1 MNEEKT
7 PTDTSSQ
14 DNENTE
20 RHRPTTIKE
29 FREVIDRCMNSVKY
43 IRSTREVS
51 LTFTSLQRAFMWIG
65 ESQKF
70 TGSQSPYIHSQDP
83 ASTVI
88 EPTADH
94 VAENDFRERWNPLGT
109 HTARVKDF
117 RLILSFLITDFRRF
131 IENSES
137 AGHEYNDCIKQSFL
151 AMKEAKGWLG
161 WELGRIK
168 KEIESASHPQAA
180 TAPTMS
186 LPL

>member
-1 MNEEKT
+1 MEDQQLLGKDQQVNE
-7 PTDTSSQ
+7 
-14 DNENTE
+14 NENTVE
-20 RHRPTTIKE
+20 RQKPTTIKE

-51 LTFTSLQRAFMWIG
+51 LTYTHLQRAFMWIG

-70 TGSQSPYIHSQDP
+70 TGSQSPYIHSQNP
-83 ASTVI
+83 ASAVI

-94 VAENDFRERWNPLGT
+94 VAENDYSERWSSLET

-117 RLILSFLITDFRRF
+117 RLILSFLISDFRKF
-131 IENSES
+131 IASTES
-137 AGHEYNDCIKQSFL
+137 AGKEYDDCINESFK

-168 KEIESASHPQAA
+168 KEQEGC
-180 TAPTMS
+180 TDNRPTTP

>member
-1 MNEEKT
+1 MEDQQLPGKDQQVDKAEKT
-7 PTDTSSQ
+7 
-14 DNENTE
+14 EE
-20 RHRPTTIKE
+20 RHKPTTIKE
-29 FREVIDRCMNSVKY
+29 FREIIDRCMNSVKY

-70 TGSQSPYIHSQDP
+70 TGGTSPYIHSQDS

-94 VAENDFRERWNPLGT
+94 AADNDFRERWRALET

-117 RLILSFLITDFRRF
+117 RSILSFLISDFRKF
-131 IENSES
+131 IANSES
-137 AGHEYNDCIKQSFL
+137 AGKEYDDCINQSFL
-151 AMKEAKGWLG
+151 AMKESKMWLG

-168 KEIESASHPQAA
+168 KELDGDLDKY
-180 TAPTMS
+180 APKTL